1 MRPVCIFEGNV
12 GNQNFTYYVADLLA
26 EIKDIRDELNM
37 IAKVLEDQRTVLPDL
52 ELSIIDIYSKE
63 HKSQQELKKRFR
75 EMLKTIDTHVNDL
88 KRMDKQAERIYKSI
102 TDLLDLKQ
110 KHANAFEARFA
121 RDQAAGTA
129 RQSQTIM
136 VFTIVTIIFLPLTFI
151 AAFFTINVQE
161 FPHRPGGDSPSLP
174 LSYVSK
180 YTFGVGLA
188 ISIPFIIIAFS
199 VDAIGDTFREIK
211 RRFRDRR
218 LRHRQRQ
225 RDKDIATASHN
236 GNSIYPHAVGMRPF
250 EPVLSHGRSTVRP
263 DGRRSIESYLG
274 SARFADGGSL
284 LPVTSR
290 STAPSRA
297 AAEKQNMFVTNG
309 HATLAGRLSIERQ
322 TPMERISTGFR
333 MRASNDIERA

>member
-1 MRPVCIFEGNV
+1 MLKQVCSLWGGGRISCTNA
-12 GNQNFTYYVADLLA
+12 TADLLA

-37 IAKVLEDQRTVLPDL
+37 IAKVLEDQRMVLPDL
-52 ELSIIDIYSKE
+52 EASIIDIYL
-63 HKSQQELKKRFR
+63 QERKRQDELRKRFK

-161 FPHRPGGDSPSLP
+161 FPHQPGGDEPSLP
-174 LSYVSK
+174 LAYVSK
-180 YTFGVGLA
+180 YTFGVGLS
-188 ISIPFIIIAFS
+188 ISVPFILIAFN
-199 VDAIGDTFREIK
+199 VDAIGDTFREL
-211 RRFRDRR
+211 RRRVRERR
-218 LRHRQRQ
+218 SKQRRVQ
-225 RDKDIATASHN
+225 NNNHN
-236 GNSIYPHAVGMRPF
+236 AAQHQNTVYGYSADTQPLEKVF
-250 EPVLSHGRSTVRP
+250 SHGRSTVRP

-297 AAEKQNMFVTNG
+297 AEKQNMLGTNG
-309 HATLAGRLSIERQ
+309 HTTVGGRLSVER
-322 TPMERISTGFR
+322 PMERMSTGFR
-333 MRASNDIERA
+333 MRGSNDIERG